1 MRRLIRMREEG
12 GSARPPPV
20 YHAPMDPKA
29 PAAAALLALLAAA
42 AAPSPAAQERGQR
55 GHWRELAAADQTYA
69 DRAIEVGRNRAFLE
83 FLGEGSVVFRDGP
96 VDAMALYSSPSFS
109 GAELTWESHY
119 IDVSRAGDLG
129 LSAGPLTLINPN
141 PESGQDFFGHLVSV
155 WKKAGRDWKLA
166 ADIAVFIPGF
176 LGLEVEPVF
185 EDALRA
191 FAETAPAE
199 ETAGNAPAGLAAA
212 DRRFGRAI
220 NIRGGERALLR
231 HGMESI
237 RVYLPGMG
245 PAVGADIAG
254 SVYGAFLDELLSPAT
269 PVVMDH
275 MGGYLSASKE
285 MGYTYGV
292 LTTNPEEAQ
301 PGFRSNY
308 LRLWRFARSGEWRI
322 AVEVLR
328 PIQ

>member
-1 MRRLIRMREEG
+1 MNAKV
-12 GSARPPPV
+12 S
-20 YHAPMDPKA
+20 
-29 PAAAALLALLAAA
+29 AAALLALLAGAPA
-42 AAPSPAAQERGQR
+42 HAPSAQERDQR
-55 GHWRELAAADQTYA
+55 QHWLELAAADQTYA

-96 VDAMALYSSPSFS
+96 VDALALYSSPDFS

-119 IDVSRAGDLG
+119 IDVSRTGDLG

-155 WKKAGRDWKLA
+155 WRKVEGDWKLA

-176 LGLEVEPVF
+176 LSLEVEPAF
-185 EDALRA
+185 EDTRPA
-191 FAETAPAE
+191 FAETAPADE
-199 ETAGNAPAGLAAA
+199 AAGNAPAGLAEA
-212 DRRFGRAI
+212 DAIFGRAI

-245 PAVGADIAG
+245 PAVGADVAG

-269 PVVMDH
+269 PVEMEH

-285 MGYTYGV
+285 VGYTYGV

-308 LRLWRFARSGEWRI
+308 LRLWRFGRSGEWRI
-322 AVEVLR
+322 AVEVLQ